1 MKKLIALIVFFG
13 ISLSSF
19 FGGQVTY
26 AWYSP
31 DAPGKDSI
39 TITTDNTF
47 DNRARPNGD
56 LRNEVTGYYAHGEF
70 YVDGSYLGPVT
81 NGQKVKMFSTNGTYI
96 LTVHTVVKTKEQPK
110 PEPKP
115 EPKPQQPKKD
125 NNSKSSSKQQ
135 DSTSSSPSKHK
146 SNSNKKE
153 TSRSESKPKSYT
165 PKKEKVSK
173 PKEVQTKK
181 ESKGSS
187 SESSTNKSK
196 EIPKG
201 EVVTVE
207 KDGVKIPMKN
217 PEDHVNVNPR
227 EAKEESKN
235 DKSDSEKKD
244 DKKNE
249 NKDNK
254 EDKKQDS
261 EKAQDQNSQNDNT
274 TPSNS
279 PKSKDEGQGSFS
291 PIVITGVALGA
302 GAATVAGAA
311 AIFPSFRRT
320 LQSLFRKVTG
330 IFKK

>member
-1 MKKLIALIVFFG
+1 MFFG

-96 LTVHTVVKTKEQPK
+96 LTVHTVVKSKEQPK

-135 DSTSSSPSKHK
+135 DSTSSRPSKHK
-146 SNSNKKE
+146 SNSNKKKHLA
-153 TSRSESKPKSYT
+153 RNLNQNLIHQ
-165 PKKEKVSK
+165 KKEKISK

-181 ESKGSS
+181 KV
-187 SESSTNKSK
+187 KDLL
-196 EIPKG
+196 PKAAQ
-201 EVVTVE
+201 TKAKRFQRE
-207 KDGVKIPMKN
+207 K
-217 PEDHVNVNPR
+217 
-227 EAKEESKN
+227 
-235 DKSDSEKKD
+235 
-244 DKKNE
+244 
-249 NKDNK
+249 
-254 EDKKQDS
+254 
-261 EKAQDQNSQNDNT
+261 
-274 TPSNS
+274 
-279 PKSKDEGQGSFS
+279 
-291 PIVITGVALGA
+291 L
-302 GAATVAGAA
+302 
-311 AIFPSFRRT
+311 
-320 LQSLFRKVTG
+320 
-330 IFKK
+330 